1 MPAQGVRV
9 LYVDDDPG
17 IARLVEKSL
26 QRRGYA
32 VEHASGCDEA
42 LARIDRGGIDVVGL
56 DHFMPGCTGLDLLDA
71 LRERADPPPV
81 VYVTSSGDTS
91 LAVTALKQGAVDYV
105 PKDVAGDF
113 LELLVSAIEGAIEQ
127 TRLKREKIAAE
138 NAVREQRDRA
148 EMLLRE
154 VNHRVGNSLS
164 LVAAMVRIQANALSD
179 RAAITALQKTQT
191 RINAIA
197 AVHKQLYTSGD
208 VRTVPIGEFLGSLV
222 AELETAMRDEGH
234 VHAVRTQIDSFAVPT
249 DKAISI
255 GIVVT
260 ELVTNA
266 YKYAYPD
273 GQEGEIRVFLRKEG
287 DTATLVV
294 EDDGVG
300 SQGASKPAG
309 TGVGGQIV
317 EAMATTLKAAYEVD
331 PKHRGTRVVLTFK
344 P

>member
-1 MPAQGVRV
+1 MPGQGVSV

-17 IARLVEKSL
+17 IARLVERSL
-26 QRRGYA
+26 QRRGFT

-71 LRERADPPPV
+71 LRDRPDAPPV
-81 VYVTSSGDTS
+81 IYVTSSGDTR

-113 LELLVSAIEGAIEQ
+113 LELLSSAIEGAIEQ
-127 TRLKREKIAAE
+127 TRLKREKLAAE
-138 NAVREQRDRA
+138 KAVREQRDRA
-148 EMLLRE
+148 ELLLRE

-164 LVAAMVRIQANALSD
+164 LVGALVRIQANALSD
-179 RAAITALQKTQT
+179 PAAITALQKTQS

-222 AELETAMRDEGH
+222 AELDTAMRDEGH
-234 VHAVRTQIDSFAVPT
+234 VHAIRVQFDSFSVPT
-249 DKAISI
+249 DKAVSI

-266 YKYAYPD
+266 YKYAYPE
-273 GQEGEIRVFLRKEG
+273 GQEGEIRVLLRKDG
-287 DTATLVV
+287 DMATLVV
-294 EDDGVG
+294 EDDGIG
-300 SQGASKPAG
+300 SSRPSKPAG

-317 EAMATTLKAAYEVD
+317 ESMAITLKAAYEID
-331 PKHRGTRVVLTFK
+331 PNHRGTRTVLTFK